1 MNILGELS
9 EQNLQEILENVY
21 RKGQETENISVLEL
35 IEDIKQ
41 QFMSYT
47 TK

>member
-1 MNILGELS
+1 MNLYGKIT
-9 EQNLQEILENVY
+9 EQNFQEILENAY
-21 RKGQETENISVLEL
+21 KKGQETENISVQEL
-35 IEDIKQ
+35 IEVIKQ

>member
-1 MNILGELS
+1 MKFDEKLTQQI
-9 EQNLQEILENVY
+9 LQEILVDIY
-21 RKGQETENISVLEL
+21 KKGHEIENISVLEL

-41 QFMSYT
+41 QFLSYT

>member
-1 MNILGELS
+1 MNLYGKIT

-21 RKGQETENISVLEL
+21 KKGQETENISVLEL

-47 TK
+47 NK

>member
-1 MNILGELS
+1 MKSDKKLTERH
-9 EQNLQEILENVY
+9 LQEILVNVY
-21 RKGQETENISVLEL
+21 NKGQETENISVLEL

-41 QFMSYT
+41 QFLSYS

>member
-1 MNILGELS
+1 MNFYGKIT

-21 RKGQETENISVLEL
+21 KKGQETENISVLEL

>member
-1 MNILGELS
+1 MSYLEKLT

-21 RKGQETENISVLEL
+21 KKGEEVECVSVMEL
-35 IEDIKQ
+35 IEEIQ
-41 QFMSYT
+41 RQFQGYI

>member
-1 MNILGELS
+1 MIFYGKLT

-21 RKGQETENISVLEL
+21 KKDQETENISVLEL
-35 IEDIKQ
+35 IEEIKQ

>member
-1 MNILGELS
+1 MKSYGKLN
-9 EQNLQEILENVY
+9 EQHLQEVLVNVY
-21 RKGQETENISVLEL
+21 KKVQETENISVRDL

-41 QFMSYT
+41 QFLSYT

>member
-1 MNILGELS
+1 MKSYEKLT
-9 EQNLQEILENVY
+9 EQHLQEILVNVY
-21 RKGQETENISVLEL
+21 KKGQETENISVLEL

-41 QFMSYT
+41 QFLSYT

>member
-1 MNILGELS
+1 MNFYEKLT

-21 RKGQETENISVLEL
+21 KKGQETENISVLEL
-35 IEDIKQ
+35 IEEIKL
-41 QFMSYT
+41 QFMLYK